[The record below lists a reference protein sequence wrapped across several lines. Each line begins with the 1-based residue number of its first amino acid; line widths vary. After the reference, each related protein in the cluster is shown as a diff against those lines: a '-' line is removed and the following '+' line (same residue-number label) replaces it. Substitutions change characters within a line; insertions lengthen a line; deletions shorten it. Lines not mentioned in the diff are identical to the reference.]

1 GGSRGGE
8 RGRPPAARWGG
19 RGGGVGGPRPEEL
32 AAAGPPAGAAVGP
45 PGGAAVG
52 PSAGATVLAAG
63 VSAGRQVPD
72 PVAPGRHRPPGKPG
86 CARPRGSARPGW
98 RGTRPGWR
106 GTTPGWGGTGP
117 RGGDRGRAGP
127 GGPAAA
133 AGVASA
139 PANPRTRPDTP
150 ANRAILGTMLSL
162 AALRAIYHRRLSRDN
177 TPLCRL

>member
-1 GGSRGGE
+1 MASSTPLRMTGLGVCW
-8 RGRPPAARWGG
+8 ARH
-19 RGGGVGGPRPEEL
+19 EEL
-32 AAAGPPAGAAVGP
+32 AAAGPPAGAAVGPPGGAAVGP

-106 GTTPGWGGTGP
+106 GTRPGWRGTRPGWCDTGP
-117 RGGDRGRAGP
+117 PGP

-150 ANRAILGTMLSL
+150 ANRAIPSTMLSL
-162 AALRAIYHRRLSRDN
+162 AALRAIYHRRLS
-177 TPLCRL
+177 

>member
-1 GGSRGGE
+1 MASSTPLRMTGLGVCW
-8 RGRPPAARWGG
+8 ARH
-19 RGGGVGGPRPEEL
+19 EEL
-32 AAAGPPAGAAVGP
+32 AAAGPPTGAAVGPPGGAAVGP

-98 RGTRPGWR
+98 RGTMPGWCD
-106 GTTPGWGGTGP
+106 TGP
-117 RGGDRGRAGP
+117 PGP

-177 TPLCRL
+177 TPPLPVMTPAVADRL

>member
-1 GGSRGGE
+1 MASSTPLRMTGLGVCW
-8 RGRPPAARWGG
+8 ARH
-19 RGGGVGGPRPEEL
+19 EEL
-32 AAAGPPAGAAVGP
+32 AAAGPPTGAAVGP

-63 VSAGRQVPD
+63 VSADRQVPD

-98 RGTRPGWR
+98 RD
-106 GTTPGWGGTGP
+106 TGP
-117 RGGDRGRAGP
+117 PGP

-150 ANRAILGTMLSL
+150 ANRAIPGTMLSL

>member
-1 GGSRGGE
+1 MASSTPLRMTGLGVCWARHGE
-8 RGRPPAARWGG
+8 P
-19 RGGGVGGPRPEEL
+19 
-32 AAAGPPAGAAVGP
+32 AAAGPPA
-45 PGGAAVG
+45 GAAVG

-98 RGTRPGWR
+98 RGTRPGWCD
-106 GTTPGWGGTGP
+106 TGP
-117 RGGDRGRAGP
+117 PGP

-150 ANRAILGTMLSL
+150 ANRAIPGTMLSL

-177 TPLCRL
+177 TPFAGYDAGGGGQVAAV

>member
-1 GGSRGGE
+1 MASSTPLRMTGLGVCW
-8 RGRPPAARWGG
+8 ARH
-19 RGGGVGGPRPEEL
+19 EEL

-98 RGTRPGWR
+98 CGTRPGWC
-106 GTTPGWGGTGP
+106 GTRPGWCDTGP
-117 RGGDRGRAGP
+117 PGP